1 MKTEIDAKVV
11 KKLRDATGA
20 GMMNCKKALLDNDGD
35 YEKAIESL
43 RLKGMATADKKASR
57 NTNEGLIYS
66 YIHTGSKLGIL
77 IEVNC
82 ETDFVARREE
92 FSDLAKNIAMQ
103 IASNPDITVVSIENI
118 SESKRKEIE
127 NFENSKE
134 DLQNKPEEI
143 RNKIVEGRVEKS
155 LKREVLLDQEYI
167 RDSNMTVNEYI
178 KQVISLLGENIKVA
192 RFTRFVLGETQVE
205 E

>member
-77 IEVNC
+77 LEVNC

-103 IASNPDITVVSIENI
+103 IASNPEIQVVSLEDL
-118 SESKRKEIE
+118 SESKRKEVE
-127 NFENSKE
+127 NFETSKE

-155 LKREVLLDQEYI
+155 LKREVLLEQEYI
-167 RDSNMTVNEYI
+167 RDSSMTVNEYI

-192 RFTRFVLGETQVE
+192 RFTRFVLGETQVN
-205 E
+205 

>member
-1 MKTEIDAKVV
+1 MKTEIDAKIV
-11 KKLRDATGA
+11 KKLRDETGA
-20 GMMNCKKALLDNDGD
+20 GMMNCKKALLDNNGD
-35 YEKAIESL
+35 YEKAIEYL

-103 IASNPDITVVSIENI
+103 IASNPEILVVSIDKI
-118 SESKRKEIE
+118 SDTMKDEVRKFES
-127 NFENSKE
+127 SKE

-143 RNKIVEGRVEKS
+143 RNKIVEGRIEKN
-155 LKREVLLDQEYI
+155 LKRQVLLEQEYI
-167 RDSNMTVNEYI
+167 RDPNITVNEYI
-178 KQVISLLGENIKVA
+178 KQVVSILGENIKVA
-192 RFTRFVLGETQVE
+192 RFTRYVLGETQTD
-205 E
+205 

>member
-66 YIHTGSKLGIL
+66 YIHTGNKLGIL

-103 IASNPDITVVSIENI
+103 IASNPEIQVVSMENI
-118 SESKRKEIE
+118 SELKRKEVE
-127 NFENSKE
+127 SFENSKE
-134 DLQNKPEEI
+134 DVQNKPEEI
-143 RNKIVEGRVEKS
+143 RNKIIEGRVEKS
-155 LKREVLLDQEYI
+155 LKREVLLEQEYI
-167 RDSNMTVNEYI
+167 RDPNITVNEYI

>member
-1 MKTEIDAKVV
+1 MKTEINAQTV
-11 KKLRDATGA
+11 KKLRDETGA
-20 GMMNCKKALLDNDGD
+20 GMMNCKKALAEHDGD

-43 RLKGMATADKKASR
+43 RLKGMAIADKKASR

-77 IEVNC
+77 LEINC

-103 IASNPDITVVSIENI
+103 IASNPEITVISSEDIT
-118 SESKRKEIE
+118 ESQKEDVR
-127 NFENSKE
+127 NFESSKD

-143 RNKIVEGRVEKS
+143 RNNIVEGRVEKA
-155 LKREVLLDQEYI
+155 LKKQVLLEQEYI
-167 RDSNMTVNEYI
+167 KNPNITVNEYI
-178 KQVISLLGENIKVA
+178 KQVVGILGENIRVS
-192 RFTRFVLGETQVE
+192 RFTRFILGETDD
-205 E
+205 

>member
-103 IASNPDITVVSIENI
+103 IASNPEIQVVSIEDI
-118 SESKRKEIE
+118 SESKRKEVE
-127 NFENSKE
+127 NFESSKE

-155 LKREVLLDQEYI
+155 LKREVLLEQEYI
-167 RDSNMTVNEYI
+167 RDSSMTVNEYI

-192 RFTRFVLGETQVE
+192 RFTRFVLGETQVD
-205 E
+205 

>member
-1 MKTEIDAKVV
+1 MKTEINAQTV
-11 KKLRDATGA
+11 KKLRDETGA
-20 GMMNCKKALLDNDGD
+20 GMMNCKKALAEHDGD

-77 IEVNC
+77 LEVNC

-103 IASNPDITVVSIENI
+103 IASNPNITVVGMENI
-118 SESKRKEIE
+118 SETVKEEVRK
-127 NFENSKE
+127 FESAKD

-143 RNKIVEGRVEKS
+143 RKKIIEGRVEKS
-155 LKREVLLDQEYI
+155 LKKQVLLEQEYI
-167 RDSNMTVNEYI
+167 RDPNITVNEYI
-178 KQVISLLGENIKVA
+178 KQVIGVIGENIRVS
-192 RFTRFVLGETQVE
+192 RFTRYILGETE
-205 E
+205 L

>member
-66 YIHTGSKLGIL
+66 YIHTGNKLGIL

-103 IASNPDITVVSIENI
+103 IASNPEIQAVSMENI
-118 SESKRKEIE
+118 SELKRKEVE

-134 DLQNKPEEI
+134 DVQKFSDAFDRLQDEAKKFNETTVHRGSQFVVQGSRI
-143 RNKIVEGRVEKS
+143 DRIVWMGGAEPI
-155 LKREVLLDQEYI
+155 LLQA
-167 RDSNMTVNEYI
+167 
-178 KQVISLLGENIKVA
+178 GEDPRMLTIVS
-192 RFTRFVLGETQVE
+192 
-205 E
+205 

>member
-1 MKTEIDAKVV
+1 MKTEIDAKTV
-11 KKLRDATGA
+11 KKLRDETGA
-20 GMMNCKKALLDNDGD
+20 GMMNCKKALLDNAGD
-35 YEKAIESL
+35 YDKAIESL

-103 IASNPDITVVSIENI
+103 IASNPEIQVVSIEKI
-118 SESKRKEIE
+118 SESVKDEVRK
-127 NFENSKE
+127 FESSKD

-143 RNKIVEGRVEKS
+143 RNKIVEGRVEKN
-155 LKREVLLDQEYI
+155 LKKQVLLEQEYI
-167 RDSNMTVNEYI
+167 RDPNITVNEYI
-178 KQVISLLGENIKVA
+178 KQVVSVLGENIKVA
-192 RFTRFVLGETQVE
+192 RFTRYILGETQTD
-205 E
+205 

>member
-1 MKTEIDAKVV
+1 MKTEINAQTV
-11 KKLRDATGA
+11 KKLRDETGA
-20 GMMNCKKALLDNDGD
+20 GMMNCKKALAENDGD
-35 YEKAIESL
+35 YAKAVEYL
-43 RLKGMATADKKASR
+43 RLKGMATADKKSSR

-77 IEVNC
+77 LEIDC

-103 IASNPDITVVSIENI
+103 IASNPEITVVSLDNI
-118 SESKRKEIE
+118 LEATKEQVRKFESA
-127 NFENSKE
+127 KE

-155 LKREVLLDQEYI
+155 LKKQVLLEQEYI
-167 RDSNMTVNEYI
+167 RDPNITVNDYI
-178 KQVISLLGENIKVA
+178 KQVIALLGENIRV
-192 RFTRFVLGETQVE
+192 TRFVRYVLGETE
-205 E
+205 